1 MYTLDNIKPVDLATN
16 VFGQNYNCTM
26 IEMVSAFS
34 SLVNGGNYYQPHVV
48 KKIADDNGNT
58 VKTIEPTLLKKTV
71 SENTSAT
78 LKNYLQNVVANGTGK
93 VAKVDGYSMGGQT
106 GTAQMSDETTHLR
119 RGQLSCIIYRLCAC
133 AGSAACLHC
142 NRPAECTGSASQ

>member
-1 MYTLDNIKPVDLATN
+1 MYLALVRKKTGIDLPGEANTSTLMYTLDNIKPVDLATN

-48 KKIADDNGNT
+48 RKIADDIGNT

-71 SENTSAT
+71 SERIQVRH
-78 LKNYLQNVVANGTGK
+78 LK
-93 VAKVDGYSMGGQT
+93 
-106 GTAQMSDETTHLR
+106 TTCR
-119 RGQLSCIIYRLCAC
+119 M
-133 AGSAACLHC
+133 
-142 NRPAECTGSASQ
+142 

>member
-1 MYTLDNIKPVDLATN
+1 MQKFLYYQSVFGFGQKTGVDLPGEANTSTLMYTLDNIKPVDLATN

-58 VKTIEPTLLKKTV
+58 VKTIEPTLLKRQCQRIQV
-71 SENTSAT
+71 RH
-78 LKNYLQNVVANGTGK
+78 LKL
-93 VAKVDGYSMGGQT
+93 
-106 GTAQMSDETTHLR
+106 
-119 RGQLSCIIYRLCAC
+119 
-133 AGSAACLHC
+133 
-142 NRPAECTGSASQ
+142 PAECSCKRNR